1 MTLADGPLRQRT
13 VALLPWG
20 DRFEDFY
27 DKIGVSFEIFRT
39 QVASGWLFH
48 YIEALQSAGVRTVL
62 YFASD
67 TVDAPLRFTHGP
79 TGAVGW
85 LLPTPR
91 LHRKVRGVARRFM
104 PRSEMLPALA
114 SYVATPLHALRRTLR
129 DEGCDA
135 ILCQEYEGARFE
147 LCALLGRSMGLPVFA
162 TYQGAEP
169 GPWLERPIR
178 RLAVRNST
186 GLIIAASEEAGRVRR
201 TYRIPAH
208 RIANIPNP
216 FDVQTWQPI
225 DRRRARE
232 ELGIAQD
239 ARVVEWHG
247 HAQIWRKGL
256 DVLLD
261 AWELVCEARPDANL
275 LLLLIGTGRNTV
287 ELRDRVK
294 SDQRIRW
301 VDRYIHDR
309 HELWSYICAADVYTL
324 PSRHEGFA
332 VAPVEAMAAGLPVV
346 AADVPGVADLL
357 RGGEDAGGI
366 IVPREDPAALAAALG
381 RLVDDDDLAHRLGAR
396 ARRHAERDYSLEVVG
411 NELRRFMFD
420 EGPSADRP

>member
-1 MTLADGPLRQRT
+1 MTQADVPLRQRT

-27 DKIGVSFEIFRT
+27 DKIGVSVETFRT
-39 QVASGWLFH
+39 QVTSGWLFH

-67 TVDAPLRFTHGP
+67 TVDAPLRFTHAP
-79 TGAVGW
+79 TGAVVW

-91 LHRKVRGVARRFM
+91 LHRKVRGVARRFT
-104 PRSEMLPALA
+104 PRSEALPALA
-114 SYVATPLHALRRTLR
+114 SYVATPLRVLRRALKA
-129 DEGCDA
+129 EGCEA
-135 ILCQEYEGARFE
+135 ILCQEYESARFD
-147 LCALLGRSMGLPVFA
+147 LCTVLGRSMGLPVFA
-162 TYQGAEP
+162 TYQGAKP

-186 GLIIAASEEAGRVRR
+186 GLIIAASEEAGRVRG
-201 TYRIPAH
+201 TYRIPAN

-216 FDVQTWQPI
+216 FDVQTWRPI

-232 ELGIAQD
+232 ELGIAKD

-261 AWELVCEARPDANL
+261 ARELVCEGRPDANL
-275 LLLLIGTGRNTV
+275 LLLLIGSGRNTV

-294 SDQRIRW
+294 SDARIRW
-301 VDRYIHDR
+301 IDRYIHDR
-309 HELWSYICAADVYTL
+309 RELWTYICAADVYTL

-346 AADVPGVADLL
+346 ATDVPGVADLL
-357 RGGEDAGGI
+357 RDGEEAGGI

-411 NELRRFMFD
+411 NELRRFMF
-420 EGPSADRP
+420 GTI

>member
-1 MTLADGPLRQRT
+1 MNQAVGPLQQRT

-27 DKIGVSFEIFRT
+27 DKIGVSFETFKT
-39 QVASGWLFH
+39 QVTSGWLFH
-48 YIEALQSAGVRTVL
+48 YIGALQSAGVRTVL
-62 YFASD
+62 YFGSN
-67 TVDAPLRFTHGP
+67 TVDRPLRFIHGP
-79 TGAVGW
+79 TGAVVW

-91 LHRKVRGVARRFM
+91 LHHKVRGVARRFT
-104 PRSEMLPALA
+104 PRSEALPALA
-114 SYVATPLHALRRTLR
+114 SYVATPLRVLRRALKA
-129 DEGCDA
+129 EGCEA
-135 ILCQEYEGARFE
+135 ILCQEYESARFD
-147 LCALLGRSMGLPVFA
+147 LCTVLGRSMGLPVFA
-162 TYQGAEP
+162 TYQGAKP

-201 TYRIPAH
+201 TYRIPAN
-208 RIANIPNP
+208 RIVNIPNP
-216 FDVQTWQPI
+216 FDVQTWQPV

-261 AWELVCEARPDANL
+261 AWELVCEGRPDTNL
-275 LLLLIGTGRNTV
+275 LLLLIGSGRNTV

-294 SDQRIRW
+294 SDARIRW
-301 VDRYIHDR
+301 IDRYIHDR
-309 HELWSYICAADVYTL
+309 RELWTYICAADVYTL

-346 AADVPGVADLL
+346 ATDVPGVADLL
-357 RGGEDAGGI
+357 RDGEEAGGI

-411 NELRRFMFD
+411 NELRRFMF
-420 EGPSADRP
+420 GTI